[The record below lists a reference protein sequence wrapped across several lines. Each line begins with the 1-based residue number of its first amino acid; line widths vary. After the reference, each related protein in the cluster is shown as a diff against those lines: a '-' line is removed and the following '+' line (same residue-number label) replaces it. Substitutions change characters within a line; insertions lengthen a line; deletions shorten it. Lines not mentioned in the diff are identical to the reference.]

1 MKIREEKAESQ
12 RLINLCNSEIIRYQA
27 ALKKAQDALESKT
40 GYMKA
45 KLLEYFQTVPR
56 KTSKTQET
64 YKLPSGTLKM
74 KFPAPEYVKDE
85 DKLTEWLKKMGYTD
99 YIKTVE
105 SPKWGDFK
113 PTTQIQKLPIVDDE
127 GEITGYQINVLDA
140 NGKQIDGV
148 TAVEKPPVF
157 EVEV

>member
-1 MKIREEKAESQ
+1 MNTLLEMINDKIQEDKQEFIIDTDRKAEWALMKIREEKAESQ

-99 YIKTVE
+99 
-105 SPKWGDFK
+105 
-113 PTTQIQKLPIVDDE
+113 
-127 GEITGYQINVLDA
+127 
-140 NGKQIDGV
+140 
-148 TAVEKPPVF
+148 
-157 EVEV
+157 